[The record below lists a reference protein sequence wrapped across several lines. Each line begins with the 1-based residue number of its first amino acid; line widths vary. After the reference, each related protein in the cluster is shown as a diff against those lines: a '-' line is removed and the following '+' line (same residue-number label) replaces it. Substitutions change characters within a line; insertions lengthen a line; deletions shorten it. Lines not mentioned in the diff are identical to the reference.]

1 MPPSL
6 MSVKE
11 VANYISMS
19 TDFVYENANELGG
32 LKLGGRWRFRID
44 RVDTYIDQGSITPR
58 RQKRAESS

>member
-44 RVDTYIDQGSITPR
+44 RVDAYIDQSSITPR
-58 RQKRAESS
+58 RQKRAGSS

>member
-1 MPPSL
+1 

-11 VANYISMS
+11 VASYISMS

-44 RVDTYIDQGSITPR
+44 RVDSYIERGSLVPRGPQRIT
-58 RQKRAESS
+58 SS

>member
-1 MPPSL
+1 MPASL

-44 RVDTYIDQGSITPR
+44 RIDAYIDRGSIAPR
-58 RQKRAESS
+58 RHKRVGFP